1 MNVAWCEGMKKK
13 YVIISGG
20 SIDDE
25 CACNIIEKGCY
36 DVILAADSGMNFLYR
51 RRMKPDIIIGD
62 FDSVD
67 VESLAYFK
75 EQDGIEFHQLNPMK
89 DDTDTEYAIRYA
101 IAHGAT
107 AITVIGGTGT
117 RLDHVLGN
125 VSLLG
130 IGLEEGIPIELV
142 DANNRIRMVDKP
154 LSIRRTE
161 QYGKYVSLIPYAGEV
176 CDVTLE
182 GMKYPLDH
190 YLLGG
195 FNSLG
200 VSNEIEADEAH
211 ISFSKGLLLVIE
223 SRD

>member
-1 MNVAWCEGMKKK
+1 MDKK

-20 SIDDE
+20 SIDDG
-25 CACNIIEKGCY
+25 CACNIIEEGNY
-36 DVILAADSGMNFLYR
+36 DVILGADSGMNFLYR
-51 RRMKPDIIIGD
+51 AEIKPDVIIGD

-67 VESLAYFK
+67 DEALTYFK
-75 EQDGIEFHQLNPMK
+75 NQDGIELHQLNPMK

-101 IAHGAT
+101 ISNGAT
-107 AITVIGGTGT
+107 AITVLGGTGT

-130 IGLEEGIPIELV
+130 IGLEEGVSMELV
-142 DANNRIRMVDKP
+142 DANNRIRMIDKP
-154 LSIRRTE
+154 ITIRKNE
-161 QYGKYVSLIPYAGEV
+161 QYGKYVSLIPYTGEV

-200 VSNEIEADEAH
+200 VSNEIEEEEAR

>member
-1 MNVAWCEGMKKK
+1 MNKK

-20 SIDDE
+20 SIDDQ
-25 CACNIIEKGCY
+25 CACNIIKEGSY
-36 DVILAADSGMNFLYR
+36 DVILGADSGMNFLYR
-51 RRMKPDIIIGD
+51 MKIKPDVIIGD

-67 VESLAYFK
+67 AKSLAYFK
-75 EQDGIEFHQLNPMK
+75 GQEGIEFHQLNPMK

-101 IAHGAT
+101 ISHGAA
-107 AITVIGGTGT
+107 AITVLGGTGT

-130 IGLEEGIPIELV
+130 IGLEQGVSIELV
-142 DANNRIRMVDKP
+142 DANNRIRMIDKP
-154 LSIRRTE
+154 ITIGKNE
-161 QYGKYVSLIPYAGEV
+161 QYGKYVSLIPFTGEV

-195 FNSLG
+195 FNSIG
-200 VSNEIEADEAH
+200 VSNEIEEEEAS